1 MVSLY
6 IEIGC
11 PPGGIRPQTH
21 LMNLITTLQ
30 SSKNNNIVEWATQ
43 YIKNPPDCST
53 QFGDMD
59 CNLEIPI
66 KIKDE
71 VQTFFQTK
79 LTELYHSGSIRYASW

>member
-1 MVSLY
+1 MVSLH

-11 PPGGIRPQTH
+11 PPGGIRPQTY
-21 LMNLITTLQ
+21 LMNLITSLQ
-30 SSKNNNIVEWATQ
+30 SSKNNNIVEWATE

-53 QFGDMD
+53 RFGDMS
-59 CNLEIPI
+59 CFLEIESS
-66 KIKDE
+66 IKDE